1 MKIKEITS
9 YLESFAPLSLQED
22 YDNSGLIIGNQET
35 EVKGILITID
45 CIEEVI
51 EEAKKKGAN
60 LIIAHHPIIFSAIK
74 KLNGKNYIERTIIKA
89 IKNDIAIYAIH
100 TNIDSVFGGVSSK
113 IAEKLELQN
122 TKILDSKTN
131 HLIKLVY
138 FVPVEHAETTRKA
151 VFESGA
157 GQIGKYDMCSYNV
170 QGKGSFRA
178 GKGTDPFVGKKG
190 ELHYEDETRVEVI
203 LPRHLLKNVIKS
215 LIESHPYEEVAYD
228 IYPIENDF
236 SIAGS
241 GIIGDLKKE
250 IPETDFLMKLKNT
263 FHANGIRYTKLLNKP
278 IKKVAVCGG
287 SGSFLLQKAMSQ
299 KADVFVSSDFKYH
312 QFFDAENEILIADIG
327 HFESE
332 QFTKELIYELLIKK
346 FPKFAVHFT
355 EVNTNPINYL

>member
-9 YLESFAPLSLQED
+9 YLESIAPLSLQED

-35 EVKGILITID
+35 EVTGILITID
-45 CIEEVI
+45 CIEEII
-51 EEAKKKGAN
+51 EESKKKGAN
-60 LIIAHHPIIFSAIK
+60 LIIAHHPIIFSGIK

-89 IKNDIAIYAIH
+89 IKNDIAIFAIH
-100 TNIDSVFGGVSSK
+100 TNIDNVIGGVSRK

-138 FVPVEHAETTRKA
+138 FVPVEHADTTRKA

-178 GKGTDPFVGKKG
+178 GEGTDPFVGKKG
-190 ELHYEDETRVEVI
+190 ELHYEDETRVEVV
-203 LPRHLLKNVIKS
+203 LPRYLLKNVIKS

-236 SIAGS
+236 SSAGS

-250 IPETDFLMKLKNT
+250 IPEADFLTILKNT

-287 SGSFLLQKAMSQ
+287 SGSSLLQKAINQ

-332 QFTKELIYELLIKK
+332 QFTKDLIYELLIKK

>member
-151 VFESGA
+151 VFASGA

-178 GKGTDPFVGKKG
+178 GEGTDPFVGKKG
-190 ELHYEDETRVEVI
+190 ELHYEDETRVEVV

-250 IPETDFLMKLKNT
+250 IPETDFLTILKKT

-287 SGSFLLQKAMSQ
+287 SGSFLLQKARSQ

>member
-178 GKGTDPFVGKKG
+178 GEGTDPFVGKKG